1 MKLFFQIIYFNVAV
15 LHIQFSITRKGT
27 FDLIITDENAT
38 PELLPERMIFTQR
51 IFWGE
56 KGIFRK
62 TGIAPLNLENREKEL
77 VIRRKMLKAHQIIGY
92 TTLAAMVA
100 QGIIGGQLYNGDY
113 SLYKTHKNMAKV
125 VNAGYFTGAALS
137 LFSPPPLVNKKT
149 KGFSSIKA
157 HRFLSNIHFSAMV
170 VTNMVADSNKSSQS
184 RSILLL
190 QVMLQQLL
198 FLIFNY
204 MLRKYFYFIFLIF
217 NLLTR
222 HING

>member
-1 MKLFFQIIYFNVAV
+1 VYKVIFKIVIV
-15 LHIQFSITRKGT
+15 FSLLISSESYSQEKEL

-38 PELLPERMIFTQR
+38 PDLLPERIIFTQK

-56 KGIFRK
+56 NGILRK

-77 VIRRKMLKAHQIIGY
+77 NLRRSMLKTHQILGY
-92 TTLAAMVA
+92 FTLGAMVA
-100 QGIIGGQLYNGDY
+100 QGFIGGELYNATGDRY
-113 SLYKTHKNMAKV
+113 NSLYKTHKNMSKV

-170 VTNMVADSNKSSQS
+170 ITNMVSDSNKKSHKAAAYTAFASYATAV
-184 RSILLL
+184 I
-190 QVMLQQLL
+190 
-198 FLIFNY
+198 IF
-204 MLRKYFYFIFLIF
+204 KF
-217 NLLTR
+217 
-222 HING
+222 

>member
-1 MKLFFQIIYFNVAV
+1 VYKGIFKIIIFFFLLVSTGN
-15 LHIQFSITRKGT
+15 FSQEKEL

-38 PELLPERMIFTQR
+38 PELLPERIIFTQK

-56 KGIFRK
+56 NGILRK

-77 VIRRKMLKAHQIIGY
+77 KLRRTMLKTQQILGY
-92 TTLAAMVA
+92 FTLGAIVA
-100 QGIIGGQLYNGDY
+100 QGFIGGELYNATGDRY
-113 SLYKTHKNMAKV
+113 NSLYKTHKNMSKV

-170 VTNMVADSNKSSQS
+170 ITNMVSDSNKKSHKAAAYTAFASYATAV
-184 RSILLL
+184 I
-190 QVMLQQLL
+190 V
-198 FLIFNY
+198 FKF
-204 MLRKYFYFIFLIF
+204 
-217 NLLTR
+217 
-222 HING
+222 

>member
-1 MKLFFQIIYFNVAV
+1 MKLFLFKLFILISLFCTYNSVSQEKE
-15 LHIQFSITRKGT
+15 L

-56 KGIFRK
+56 KGILRK
-62 TGIAPLNLENREKEL
+62 TGIAPLNLENRKKEL

-170 VTNMVADSNKSSQS
+170 VTNVVADSNKKAHKAAAYTAFASYATAV
-184 RSILLL
+184 I
-190 QVMLQQLL
+190 V
-198 FLIFNY
+198 FKF
-204 MLRKYFYFIFLIF
+204 
-217 NLLTR
+217 
-222 HING
+222 

>member
-1 MKLFFQIIYFNVAV
+1 MRFYFFKLFILISLFCTYNSVSQEKE
-15 LHIQFSITRKGT
+15 L

-56 KGIFRK
+56 KGILRT

-100 QGIIGGQLYNGDY
+100 QGIIGGQLYNGDR

-170 VTNMVADSNKSSQS
+170 VTNMVADSNKKAHKAAAYTAFASYATAV
-184 RSILLL
+184 I
-190 QVMLQQLL
+190 V
-198 FLIFNY
+198 FKF
-204 MLRKYFYFIFLIF
+204 
-217 NLLTR
+217 
-222 HING
+222 

>member
-1 MKLFFQIIYFNVAV
+1 MKLFLFKLFIIISLFCTYNSVSQEKE
-15 LHIQFSITRKGT
+15 L

-56 KGIFRK
+56 KGILRK

-170 VTNMVADSNKSSQS
+170 VTNMVADSNKKAHKAAAYTAFASYATAV
-184 RSILLL
+184 I
-190 QVMLQQLL
+190 V
-198 FLIFNY
+198 FKF
-204 MLRKYFYFIFLIF
+204 
-217 NLLTR
+217 
-222 HING
+222 

>member
-1 MKLFFQIIYFNVAV
+1 VYKVIFKIVIVFFLLISAENYSQEKE
-15 LHIQFSITRKGT
+15 L

-38 PELLPERMIFTQR
+38 PELLPERIIFTQK

-56 KGIFRK
+56 NGILRK

-77 VIRRKMLKAHQIIGY
+77 KLRRSMLKTHQILGY
-92 TTLAAMVA
+92 FTLGAMVA
-100 QGIIGGQLYNGDY
+100 QGFIGGELYNATGDRY
-113 SLYKTHKNMAKV
+113 NSLYKTHKNMSKV

-170 VTNMVADSNKSSQS
+170 ITNMVSDSNKKAHKAAAYTSFASYATAV
-184 RSILLL
+184 I
-190 QVMLQQLL
+190 V
-198 FLIFNY
+198 FKF
-204 MLRKYFYFIFLIF
+204 
-217 NLLTR
+217 
-222 HING
+222 

>member
-1 MKLFFQIIYFNVAV
+1 MRFYFFKILFFISLLCTYNSVSQEKE
-15 LHIQFSITRKGT
+15 L

-56 KGIFRK
+56 KGILRK

-125 VNAGYFTGAALS
+125 VNVGYFTGAALS

-170 VTNMVADSNKSSQS
+170 VTNMVADSNKKAHKAAAYTAFASYATAV
-184 RSILLL
+184 I
-190 QVMLQQLL
+190 V
-198 FLIFNY
+198 FKF
-204 MLRKYFYFIFLIF
+204 
-217 NLLTR
+217 
-222 HING
+222 

>member
-1 MKLFFQIIYFNVAV
+1 MYKGIFKIIIFFSLLVSTGN
-15 LHIQFSITRKGT
+15 FSQEKEL

-38 PELLPERMIFTQR
+38 PELLPERIIFTQK

-56 KGIFRK
+56 NGILRK

-77 VIRRKMLKAHQIIGY
+77 KLRRSMLKTHQILGY
-92 TTLAAMVA
+92 ITLGAMVA
-100 QGIIGGQLYNGDY
+100 QGFIGGELYNATGDRY
-113 SLYKTHKNMAKV
+113 NSLYKTHKNMSKV

-170 VTNMVADSNKSSQS
+170 ITNMVSDSNKKSHKAAAYTAFASYATAV
-184 RSILLL
+184 I
-190 QVMLQQLL
+190 V
-198 FLIFNY
+198 FKF
-204 MLRKYFYFIFLIF
+204 
-217 NLLTR
+217 
-222 HING
+222 